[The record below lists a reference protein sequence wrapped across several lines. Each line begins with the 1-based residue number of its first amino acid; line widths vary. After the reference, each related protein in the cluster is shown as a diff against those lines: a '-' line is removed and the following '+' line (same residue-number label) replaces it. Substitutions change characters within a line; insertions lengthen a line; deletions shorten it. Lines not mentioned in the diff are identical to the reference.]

1 MKPDMKRTIYFSK
14 NLLMVSIF
22 FFCSFTFILN
32 AGIRTTD
39 KEKDKIELRRC
50 ATTRSASAFHMEAY
64 KNGTSIDLFVEN
76 YTGQVEIFIQ
86 QSPIYNIV
94 EINEAGYV
102 SIDISQLPAGR
113 TYTLRIVIDGKE
125 EYKGV
130 FER

>member
-1 MKPDMKRTIYFSK
+1 MKRTIYLSK
-14 NLLMVSIF
+14 NLLMISLF
-22 FFCSFTFILN
+22 FFYPFMSILN
-32 AGIRTTD
+32 AGIHTID
-39 KEKDKIELRRC
+39 KEKDKIELRENC
-50 ATTRSASAFHMEAY
+50 TTRSATAFTLEAY

-86 QSPIYNIV
+86 QSSIYHIV
-94 EINEAGYV
+94 EINEAGHV

-125 EYKGV
+125 YEGI